1 MVTGTAMDNAGN
13 RSTLVVGPIN
23 LDRTPPT
30 IAMSTPTST
39 YSVDQVVSVSCSASD
54 AVSGLDPRLTTCANL
69 SQPTYALG
77 LGVHTVSG
85 TAVDLAGNFAGASVT
100 FAVVDTFDGLCR
112 LTRQFETC
120 TKWPTSCQDLASAQ
134 AALIV
139 GDVKSEQQYL
149 KQYDEICTDQT
160 GKTLTADQAS
170 IMVQLASHL

>member
-120 TKWPTSCQDLASAQ
+120 TKWPTSSARTSPAPRQ
-134 AALIV
+134 PSLWAT
-139 GDVKSEQQYL
+139 SSQSSS
-149 KQYDEICTDQT
+149 
-160 GKTLTADQAS
+160 TLNSTTRSARTR
-170 IMVQLASHL
+170 LERP